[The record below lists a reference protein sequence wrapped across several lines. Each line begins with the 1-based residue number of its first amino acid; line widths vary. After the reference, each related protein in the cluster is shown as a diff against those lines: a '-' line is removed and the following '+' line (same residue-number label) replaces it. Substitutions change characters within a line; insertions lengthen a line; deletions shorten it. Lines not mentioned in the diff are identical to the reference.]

1 MVTLSKTQFLDS
13 QKVWRRLRAHAWTR
27 EKNKGKGGYDGAA
40 SICIQLVGERAS
52 CRCDIRYIR
61 DQAEGGET
69 VGYCDGAYIKG
80 HKTQ

>member
-1 MVTLSKTQFLDS
+1 
-13 QKVWRRLRAHAWTR
+13 
-27 EKNKGKGGYDGAA
+27 
-40 SICIQLVGERAS
+40 LVGERAS